1 MTEPWGIS
9 GPAFLAWY
17 SALIVGVL
25 LLNGVWARRQRRA
38 GDHGAQAGAL
48 IPPPYHLAF
57 LVSGARRATETALA
71 TLLADGR
78 LRIASTGLVSRT
90 SGGATSDALENA
102 VLDKANTVR
111 ARTVVE
117 RATSSAAC
125 DAIADDLADRGL
137 LVPAAVVRSRLR
149 WVSTLFLVVGAVGVL
164 RLVDGVSAARPVGF
178 LIPLVVIAGIAAL
191 VARKASARARA
202 GKRTVLGDRV
212 AAEARNRH
220 DHNADE
226 PDLVGV
232 STFGFAA
239 GAVLFGGLAVYPDAQ
254 IQDALTYTPP
264 PVSGSGGADSG
275 GSGGDSGSSCS
286 GSGGGCGGGG
296 CGGCGG

>member
-9 GPAFLAWY
+9 GPAFLGLY
-17 SALIVGVL
+17 SALIIGVL
-25 LLNGVWARRQRRA
+25 LANSAWARSQRRA
-38 GDHGAQAGAL
+38 GERQAPASAL
-48 IPPPYHLAF
+48 ITPPYHLAF
-57 LVSGARRATETALA
+57 LVGGARRAAETALA

-78 LRIASTGLVSRT
+78 LRIASSGLVSRT
-90 SGGATSDALENA
+90 SGGSTSDPLENA

-117 RATSSAAC
+117 RVMGSAAC

-137 LVPAAVVRSRLR
+137 VVPAAAARSRLR
-149 WVSTLFLVVGAVGVL
+149 RISLLFLVVCVVGVL

-178 LIPLVVIAGIAAL
+178 LIPLVMIAGIAAL

-202 GKRTVLGDRV
+202 GTRTVLGDRV
-212 AAEARNRH
+212 VAEARNRH
-220 DHNADE
+220 DHHADE

-239 GAVLFGGLAVYPDAQ
+239 GAVLFGGLALYPDAQ

-264 PVSGSGGADSG
+264 PVPGTGGAESGGGDG
-275 GSGGDSGSSCS
+275 GGSSC
-286 GSGGGCGGGG
+286 GGGGGCGGGG

>member
-9 GPAFLAWY
+9 GPAFLALY
-17 SALIVGVL
+17 CALIIGVL
-25 LLNGVWARRQRRA
+25 LVNNVWGRRQRRV
-38 GDHGAQAGAL
+38 GDHGVPVGTL

-57 LVSGARRATETALA
+57 LVGGARRAAETALA

-90 SGGATSDALENA
+90 SGGVTSDPLENA

-111 ARTVVE
+111 ARTVVD
-117 RATSSAAC
+117 RAMESPAC
-125 DAIADDLADRGL
+125 GAIADDLADRGL
-137 LVPAAVVRSRLR
+137 LVPQSVVRSRLR
-149 WVSTLFLVVGAVGVL
+149 WISLLFLAVLLVGVL
-164 RLVDGVSAARPVGF
+164 RVVDGVSAARPVGF
-178 LIPLVVIAGIAAL
+178 LIPLVAIAGIATMIT
-191 VARKASARARA
+191 RSASRRVQA
-202 GKRTVLGDRV
+202 GKRTALGDRV
-212 AAEARNRH
+212 AAEARGRH
-220 DHNADE
+220 NHHADE

-239 GAVLFGGLAVYPDAQ
+239 GAVLFGGLALYPDAQ

-264 PVSGSGGADSG
+264 PVSGGGSDGG
-275 GSGGDSGSSCS
+275 GSGGDGGGSSSC
-286 GSGGGCGGGG
+286 GGGGGCGGG